1 VKSNFIFQENNLDL
15 PKLKTIISTWA
26 KVKDLIQSVY
36 LYGSRIRGNYQP
48 DSDLDITIK
57 VIPSTKT
64 SSPLILNKFQIG
76 LDP

>member
-1 VKSNFIFQENNLDL
+1 MKSNFIFQENNLDL